1 MPLTCGRDTCG
12 AAVAVKDDLPSLLSF
27 PFRQLIMYNGVP
39 YGMVGAM
46 FKNSAKG
53 SKVLNVSL
61 QFINFPPAG
70 GWQ

>member
-1 MPLTCGRDTCG
+1 
-12 AAVAVKDDLPSLLSF
+12 VAVKDDLPSLLSF
-27 PFRQLIMYNGVP
+27 PLRQLIMYHGVP
-39 YGMVGAM
+39 DTMVGARV
-46 FKNSAKG
+46 KNSAKG